1 LLSREIIKPNATILL
16 ILINIGIFIYSLSI
30 PEQTLSSLI
39 FKPEQLIQLKRECG
53 DVLWYIAN
61 LCSDLEF
68 NLNEVAIENIEKLFD
83 RKDRDVLNICYWLDS
98 LEKKI
103 KENKKFWSL

>member
-1 LLSREIIKPNATILL
+1 MTFNEYQKSARLTAIYPERFKI
-16 ILINIGIFIYSLSI
+16 IYSALGLAGETGEVAGKI
-30 PEQTLSSLI
+30 GKWIRDNDAGKLT
-39 FKPEQLIQLKRECG
+39 KEQLIQLKRECG

-83 RKDRDVLNICYWLDS
+83 RKDRDVLKGSGDNR
-98 LEKKI
+98 
-103 KENKKFWSL
+103 